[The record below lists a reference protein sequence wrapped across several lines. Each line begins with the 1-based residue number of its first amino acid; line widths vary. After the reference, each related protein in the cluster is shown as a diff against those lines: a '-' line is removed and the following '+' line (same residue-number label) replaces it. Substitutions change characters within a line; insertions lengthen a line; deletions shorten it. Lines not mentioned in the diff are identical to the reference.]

1 MTCGG
6 VPDAD
11 VVDGAGGE
19 EVGVAGGE
27 RDVID
32 ALVVASVSE
41 LWLDGVGVAP
51 VDGGL
56 RGAGEEVSGVSR
68 ERDRGASAHDLL
80 LPLQFH
86 HLMADLDLGDC
97 AIS

>member
-1 MTCGG
+1 MTCGS

-11 VVDGAGGE
+11 VVDGACGE
-19 EVGVAGGE
+19 EVGVAGRE

>member
-1 MTCGG
+1 MTCGS

-19 EVGVAGGE
+19 EVGVAGRE

-51 VDGGL
+51 VDGSL

-97 AIS
+97 AVS